1 MATFGTT
8 APVAVPS
15 TTAAWNVAVN
25 WASGASGP
33 GTAHVSVVWPR
44 LHAAGVGGA
53 PVNVSRGS
61 SVSDTT
67 TPVAAD
73 GPLLVTVT
81 V

>member
-1 MATFGTT
+1 MFGTT

-15 TTAAWNVAVN
+15 TTAAWNEAVN
-25 WASGASGP
+25 WPPGASGP

-53 PVNVSRGS
+53 AVNVSRGS
-61 SVSDTT
+61 TMSVTT
-67 TPVAAD
+67 TPSAPD